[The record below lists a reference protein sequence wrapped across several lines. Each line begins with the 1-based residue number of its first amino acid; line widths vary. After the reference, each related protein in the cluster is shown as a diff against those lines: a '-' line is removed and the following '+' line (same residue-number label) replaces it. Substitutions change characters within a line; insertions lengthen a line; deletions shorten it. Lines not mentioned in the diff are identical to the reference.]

1 MRAWTI
7 GITAALAAAPCFNT
21 VAADEALPNYDP
33 VAYCKRV
40 SDMIGK
46 SAWMTKA
53 CLDQE
58 QSAYDELKPVWAG
71 LPDPMKQTCQRQAS
85 MIGRSYWYL
94 KACVD
99 QESTATKQLEGYKF
113 RR

>member
-1 MRAWTI
+1 MRDWLKPIVAVVVMASSSSLH
-7 GITAALAAAPCFNT
+7 AAEPT
-21 VAADEALPNYDP
+21 LPHFDP
-33 VAYCKRV
+33 AAYCKRV
-40 SDMIGK
+40 SEMVGQ

-58 QSAYDELKPVWAG
+58 QAAYDDLKPIWAG
-71 LPDPMKQTCQRQAS
+71 LPDPMKQTCQRQATI
-85 MIGRSYWYL
+85 IGRSYWFL

-99 QESTATKQLEGYKF
+99 QERTASKQLEGYKF